1 MIIDMKSHLN
11 SKVNPIMNQNIVRR
25 ERLECQIRENL
36 DKKLILITSQAG
48 SGKTTLISSILESV
62 KVPPIFYSFDTSDK
76 EISSFLYHFFS
87 KIQVTASGFAKKFEK
102 KKQLC
107 DKDQIGPPTLLASLF
122 VDELKQHL
130 GRGKRLIIVL
140 DNYEAVNS
148 SLIINQFLEYVLKK
162 MPPSLTF
169 ILSSSQSPNID
180 LSKHGTNGEIYQI
193 NGSDLAF
200 NLDEIGELLS
210 CIYHLDLPK
219 EDLERIYK
227 KTEGWITGLILLVQF
242 LKMNEGT
249 PIDDLLKGVNGYGK
263 AISQY
268 LMEHVFQNQT
278 IHAQEFLCKTA
289 LLNDLTPDLC
299 NLALNVKYSGKLLE
313 NLVNHNLFTF
323 QINASS
329 CRYHPLMREFL
340 LEKLHENYGQ
350 EEIQIF
356 QARLGEILSPIDP
369 ENAIGHFISARCFSK
384 AVDLLRSIGEK
395 MLREWRFKSLNEF
408 LKSIPSPL
416 IEGEPL
422 LLYFLG
428 RIAEIKGET
437 DRAFECYEKSFHL
450 FKGRKEVSNEISS
463 LNRMAVIHIRQDRYE
478 HAKDLLQNRIQCLE
492 SQGTEKDIALKLF
505 TSYTNVSQVLIKLE
519 ERQKAESYLRKAEN
533 IYEIYPDP
541 CHQVTLI
548 QCQALKH
555 LVEGNLMKGIEL
567 AEKAK
572 SLSLELHLPTKTNI
586 FYHYLAFG
594 HLYLGHF
601 SEGLDDAIKG
611 LELAQRNGIDDNITG
626 ALFSDLGQIQYALSN
641 YDQAMKALE
650 NSVAIFQRGQNICGN
665 FWSNHALY
673 HMALKLGDIK
683 GAKGYLRNLAH
694 LANQMGLSLEIGMA
708 MMDQAY
714 FSSLKGEGGVL
725 ELIEKGQ
732 GHLKKS
738 IKRMSVFLAYLI
750 ATKAYFN
757 LGEEGRAEAL
767 LLDSLTLLDGKNF
780 YLFGIHQEKSWL
792 PAFLQRF
799 VSRIP
804 QCEKLLVE
812 YKNISDHS
820 FGTMKEIGRD
830 EEDIHRIEKGSEE
843 LLNLRI
849 YSLGPF
855 RIFIENEEIPLSRCK
870 SKKAITLLRY
880 LFFARHKGPVPK
892 DILIELLWPESSP
905 SQGDLN
911 FRVTLSLLR
920 KTLSIISNGRNHFP
934 NLLRKRD
941 GYQLCLGKE
950 GWSDVDEFNN
960 QMNLAQYKEKKE
972 NSQEAFQHY
981 LNAENLYRGD
991 FLVENLYE
999 DWCYI
1004 EREHLKNQ
1012 YLHALDK
1019 ILDYHKGQHNL
1030 SEAINYCF
1038 KILKVDPYRE
1048 DISRKLMQY
1057 HSELGNRRE
1066 VRSVFEFCLKN
1077 IEDNLG
1083 LAVSYETKELY
1094 RKLSLSP

>member
-1 MIIDMKSHLN
+1 MKHLLN
-11 SKVNPIMNQNIVRR
+11 QKVNHIVNPKIVRR
-25 ERLECQIRENL
+25 ERIERLIRDNL
-36 DKKLILITSQAG
+36 KKKLILVISHAG
-48 SGKTTLISSILESV
+48 SGKTTLISSILESL
-62 KVPPIFYSFDTSDK
+62 KDLHIWYSFDTSNK

-87 KIQVTASGFAKKFEK
+87 KIQVNSPGFAKNFEK
-102 KKQLC
+102 KLLS
-107 DKDQIGPPTLLASLF
+107 DKGQIGPPPLLASFF
-122 VDELKQHL
+122 VNELKQYFAKE
-130 GRGKRLIIVL
+130 KRVLIVL
-140 DNYEAVNS
+140 DNYEVVNS
-148 SLIINQFLEYVLKK
+148 SLIINQFLDYTLKNL
-162 MPPSLTF
+162 PRSVTF
-169 ILSSSQSPNID
+169 ILCSSQTPNFP
-180 LSKHGTNGEIYQI
+180 LSKLAVNEDLYQI
-193 NGSDLAF
+193 NGSELAF
-200 NLDEIGELLS
+200 NLEEIQEFFS
-210 CIYHLDLPK
+210 RIYHINLSK
-219 EDLERIYK
+219 EDLERIYE
-227 KTEGWITGLILLVQF
+227 KTEGWVTSLILLVQF
-242 LKMNEGT
+242 LKMNEGS
-249 PIDDLLKGVNGYGK
+249 PIEDLLKGVNGYGK
-263 AISQY
+263 AISHY
-268 LMEHVFQNQT
+268 LMEHVFQRQPK
-278 IHAQEFLCKTA
+278 HVREFLCKTS
-289 LLNDLTPDLC
+289 LLNYLTPDLC
-299 NLALNVKYSGKLLE
+299 NRILHVKYSGKLLE

-323 QINASS
+323 HINSS
-329 CRYHPLMREFL
+329 FYRYHPLMREFL
-340 LEKLHENYGQ
+340 LKKLYEHYSQN
-350 EEIQIF
+350 EIETF
-356 QARLGEILSPIDP
+356 QAGLGEILVPVDP
-369 ENAIGHFISARCFSK
+369 ENAIHHFISAKCFSE
-384 AVDLLRSIGEK
+384 AAALLRSHGEK
-395 MLREWRFKSLNEF
+395 MLHEWRFKDLNEF
-408 LKSIPSPL
+408 LKSVPSPL
-416 IEGEPL
+416 IEGDPL

-492 SQGTEKDIALKLF
+492 SQGAEKDIALKLF
-505 TSYTNVSQVLIKLE
+505 TSYTNLSQVLIKLE
-519 ERQKAESYLRKAEN
+519 ERQKAESYLQKAGN

-594 HLYLGHF
+594 HLHLGHF
-601 SEGLDDAIKG
+601 PEGLDDAIKG

-683 GAKGYLRNLAH
+683 GAKGYLGNLAH

-714 FSSLKGEGGVL
+714 FSSLKGEEGVL

-738 IKRMSVFLAYLI
+738 IKKMSVFLAHLI

-830 EEDIHRIEKGSEE
+830 EE
-843 LLNLRI
+843 
-849 YSLGPF
+849 
-855 RIFIENEEIPLSRCK
+855 
-870 SKKAITLLRY
+870 
-880 LFFARHKGPVPK
+880 
-892 DILIELLWPESSP
+892 
-905 SQGDLN
+905 
-911 FRVTLSLLR
+911 
-920 KTLSIISNGRNHFP
+920 
-934 NLLRKRD
+934 
-941 GYQLCLGKE
+941 
-950 GWSDVDEFNN
+950 
-960 QMNLAQYKEKKE
+960 
-972 NSQEAFQHY
+972 
-981 LNAENLYRGD
+981 
-991 FLVENLYE
+991 
-999 DWCYI
+999 
-1004 EREHLKNQ
+1004 
-1012 YLHALDK
+1012 
-1019 ILDYHKGQHNL
+1019 
-1030 SEAINYCF
+1030 
-1038 KILKVDPYRE
+1038 
-1048 DISRKLMQY
+1048 
-1057 HSELGNRRE
+1057 
-1066 VRSVFEFCLKN
+1066 
-1077 IEDNLG
+1077 
-1083 LAVSYETKELY
+1083 
-1094 RKLSLSP
+1094 